1 MPVGT
6 SMRVAQLV
14 KQGDRLYLEGMD
26 HLNKSDP
33 RLTSDWAA
41 ENRKALEIFKQS
53 RDAYVSAQDEYTEG
67 RSPPSALLDRTR
79 EVLMR
84 CHLCRKRTLTPD
96 RR

>member
-1 MPVGT
+1 
-6 SMRVAQLV
+6 MRVAQLV
-14 KQGDRLYLEGMD
+14 KQGDRLYLE
-26 HLNKSDP
+26 
-33 RLTSDWAA
+33 